1 MLGAIVGQ
9 AHKPPNFWLK
19 IGAFNLALAIVA
31 GAFLGIGLRSLVLA
45 ALEWKSDRKRAMLRA
60 AKGDVFLLLGVFYAL
75 FAWPML
81 VWDLPARFLTAITIL
96 LPPLVAVVRR
106 SEGLT
111 SAAPKPGARLLSAF
125 LTTVLL
131 IAAALTLLRAGFI
144 TLAGDRVPLLLE
156 VTGETAGTP
165 FQRVPTPRPGAV
177 VAHHVILWLP
187 SGESV
192 ADLWIDCDRV
202 AFAGRAVLFSPSLNR
217 LGFPNLYQ
225 FLSVSGERDVPGI
238 SQQFF
243 ARLPHT
249 GPLAIHPL
257 WRPVQAFILR
267 IWPRAPQA
275 SWPFWGVRIV
285 ENESPYYPL
294 TGPDGRP
301 LKARY
306 LLDLTLEGVPTSRG
320 SSPLERH

>member
-1 MLGAIVGQ
+1 VLGAIVGQ

-19 IGAFNLALAIVA
+19 IGAFNLALAVVG
-31 GAFLGIGLRSLVLA
+31 GAFLGIGLRALVLA
-45 ALEWKSDRKRAMLRA
+45 ALDWKADRRRAMLRA
-60 AKGDVFLLLGVFYAL
+60 ARGDVFLLLGVFYAL

-81 VWDLPARFLTAITIL
+81 VWDLPARFLAVITIL
-96 LPPLVAVVRR
+96 MPPLVAVMRR
-106 SEGLT
+106 SRGLT
-111 SAAPKPGARLLSAF
+111 SARPKLGARL
-125 LTTVLL
+125 V
-131 IAAALTLLRAGFI
+131 AATLTLLRAGFI
-144 TLAGDRVPLLLE
+144 TLAGDRVPLLLD

-165 FQRVPTPRPGAV
+165 FQGVPTPRPGAV

-202 AFAGRAVLFSPSLNR
+202 AYTGRAVLFSPSLNR

-225 FLSVSGERDVPGI
+225 FLSVSGKRDVPGI
-238 SQQFF
+238 SQEFF

-249 GPLAIHPL
+249 GPLAVHPL
-257 WRPVQAFILR
+257 WRPIQAFILR
-267 IWPRAPQA
+267 NWPRAPQA
-275 SWPFWGVRIV
+275 SWPFWGVRII
-285 ENESPYYPL
+285 ENQSPYYPL